1 MKIFQNLVRFEYT
14 TKMVLHSNRYESM
27 FIISLKNCARY
38 SKLILN
44 DKFLKMSDFPII
56 NPQKHLFS
64 FMWIY
69 QHNNRLGINIK
80 KNLGIFFLHRFHLG
94 FFKGF
99 NSLCMLVKSWRITKT
114 ITWDILKNKTYIVS
128 LIRYIT

>member
-1 MKIFQNLVRFEYT
+1 
-14 TKMVLHSNRYESM
+14 MVLHSNRYESM

-69 QHNNRLGINIK
+69 QRNNRLGINIK
-80 KNLGIFFLHRFHLG
+80 KIWEFFSCIDFIWASLKDLILCVFSLDPHGLQKRLLGTYLKIKHILLVLFGILRSTIFFSRT
-94 FFKGF
+94 
-99 NSLCMLVKSWRITKT
+99 SL
-114 ITWDILKNKTYIVS
+114 
-128 LIRYIT
+128 